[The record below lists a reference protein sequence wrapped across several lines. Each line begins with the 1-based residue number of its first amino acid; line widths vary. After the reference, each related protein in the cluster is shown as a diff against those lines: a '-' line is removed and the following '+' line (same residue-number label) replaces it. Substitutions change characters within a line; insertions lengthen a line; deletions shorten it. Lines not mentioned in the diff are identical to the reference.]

1 LSGARLAGLCPPQR
15 EDVRED
21 KEMTD
26 TTASRSQSDIWWVFL
41 LEGIA
46 SIIFGF
52 LLITRPA
59 ETLVA
64 LVIFLGL
71 YWLFV
76 GVLELVRVFVDD
88 TVPWYWSLIIGV
100 LGILAGIIVLRHPM
114 FSAIVLPTAIV
125 VWLGV
130 LGVVMGIIAMIG
142 AFTGGGIGSFIFGL
156 INLIIGVILLGAPI
170 PAAVAVPLVFGVL
183 LLIQGVIL
191 IVYGFK
197 VRE

>member
-1 LSGARLAGLCPPQR
+1 MAA
-15 EDVRED
+15 
-21 KEMTD
+21 MT
-26 TTASRSQSDIWWVFL
+26 APKSHSDIWWVFL

-46 SIIFGF
+46 SVLFGF

-100 LGILAGIIVLRHPM
+100 LGILAGIIVLRHPL

-125 VWLGV
+125 VWLGI
-130 LGVVMGIIAMIG
+130 LGVIIGVVGIIG
-142 AFTGGGIGSFIFGL
+142 AFTGGGLGSFIFGV

-170 PAAVAVPLVFGVL
+170 PAAMAVPLVFGVL

-191 IVYGFK
+191 IFYAFK